1 VIEND
6 VEYRVAKEQAARL
19 EAGLAQMVA
28 TQPSVTVIDPAMQ
41 EMVKEGVRHTLAQLY
56 AELADYEVRRGK

>member
-19 EAGLAQMVA
+19 ESGIAQMIA
-28 TQPSVTVIDPAMQ
+28 GQSSVTVIDTAMQ
-41 EMVKEGVRHTLAQLY
+41 EMVIEGVRHALAKLY
-56 AELADYEVRRGK
+56 AELAGYEARRGK